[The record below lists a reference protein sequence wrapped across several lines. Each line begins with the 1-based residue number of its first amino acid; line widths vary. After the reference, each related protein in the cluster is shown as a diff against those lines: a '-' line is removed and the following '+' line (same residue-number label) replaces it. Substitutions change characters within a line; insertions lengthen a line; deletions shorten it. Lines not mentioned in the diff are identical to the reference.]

1 MMRRSEC
8 GAEVDVGQPASIA
21 SIFLE
26 HASVRLEIPADTAEL
41 ERLLV
46 RAFEAARA
54 DWPKVTLSSAQF
66 TSHLARRLP
75 ADSEGRPVDEVL
87 SGLHLSDLY
96 LACACAHGV
105 REALDAV
112 DQEHLAKLP
121 GLLRRQR
128 LLSTAIDDA
137 CQMLR
142 EKLFLRTAQGDPHI
156 ATYTGEGKLI
166 NWMKVIATRMANKLR
181 SPEGPVAGGRGVS
194 KILDE
199 LPGRGDDQE
208 KDAIRQD
215 LRRKLRAATRDALHL
230 ATSEEERHLLRLYYA
245 DGLSESKLARLFDTS
260 QPTISRRIH
269 RAQDAIRSETKRLL
283 RERHRLTERDLEGL
297 FAELQSR
304 LDITLSQIF
313 RG

>member
-1 MMRRSEC
+1 
-8 GAEVDVGQPASIA
+8 
-21 SIFLE
+21 
-26 HASVRLEIPADTAEL
+26 
-41 ERLLV
+41 
-46 RAFEAARA
+46 
-54 DWPKVTLSSAQF
+54 
-66 TSHLARRLP
+66 
-75 ADSEGRPVDEVL
+75 VDEVL